1 VLIIGFILQAPQLL
15 FGQGF
20 MGKNKVFLIGQVV
33 NEINGAPLK
42 NHKLTIE
49 ADSTFEPIFN
59 YFKVLY
65 TDDEGYYYD
74 TILTYNLKGAL
85 VVNTHDYQNIAY
97 DTTVFYRFNWS
108 EDNIIFANFV
118 LPTAPT
124 PIVYQ
129 ANFYYVRNPNGNNEQ
144 EYKFIDITN
153 SQDIISYEWDF
164 GDGTIS
170 HEQNPTHIFASPGLN
185 RVSLKVEIQSSP
197 TSKPYIST
205 LVKVMN
211 VTSTNYFHMGGHVF
225 TGYFPID
232 IGHAYLYKI
241 ENDEL
246 ILIDT
251 AIFNDSLGF
260 YLFYQLIEGEYLVK
274 ADLDPSSEFFNAF
287 MCTYYGNKLHWTE
300 ADTIHHQSSAY
311 EYDINL
317 IPNEKSMAGPGVL
330 AGNINYVS
338 GGDEIISPA
347 DNISIIL
354 YDNGNNAVDICHS
367 NEDGQFELEDLDMNI
382 YYLFAEVT
390 GKYTV
395 PLYVELNGT
404 NTAITKIEFAIHDNT
419 VTGTIG
425 YATINENSLDFS
437 FEHIYPNPVSNFA
450 KIDHHLQEDYQ
461 LHVSVIDVAGKTIYT
476 QNIESQPQEGSIV
489 IPVSSFPSGIYF
501 MMIKGKDGI
510 VMRKFVK

>member
-1 VLIIGFILQAPQLL
+1 MIGILIQFPKCVSS
-15 FGQGF
+15 QGY

-33 NEINGAPLK
+33 NELNGAPIK
-42 NHKLTIE
+42 GHKLIIE
-49 ADSTFEPIFN
+49 ADSTHEPSFN
-59 YFKVLY
+59 YYKVVY

-74 TILTYNLKGAL
+74 TIQTYNLKGSL
-85 VVNTHDYQNIAY
+85 IVSTNDYQNITY
-97 DTTVFYRFNWS
+97 DTTIFYRFNWS
-108 EDNIIFANFV
+108 EDNIIFANFA
-118 LPTAPT
+118 LPTAPI
-124 PIVYQ
+124 PVIYQ

-197 TSKPYIST
+197 TSKPYISN
-205 LVKVMN
+205 LVKVIN
-211 VTSTNYFHMGGHVF
+211 VTFTNYFHMGGHVF

-241 ENDEL
+241 ENNEL

-260 YLFYQLIEGEYLVK
+260 YLFYQLIEGDYLVK
-274 ADLDPSSEFFNAF
+274 ADLDPSSEFFNVF

-300 ADTIHHQSSAY
+300 ADTIHHQSTSF

-317 IPNEKSMAGPGVL
+317 MPNEKSMAGPGLL

-347 DNISIIL
+347 ENISIIL
-354 YDNGNNAVDICHS
+354 YDSDNNAIDICHS
-367 NEDGQFELEDLDMNI
+367 NENGQFELEDLDMNI

-404 NTAITKIEFAIHDNT
+404 NTSVTKIEFAINENT

-425 YATINENSLDFS
+425 YASVHENDFDLS
-437 FEHIYPNPVSNFA
+437 FDHVYPNPVHNFA
-450 KIDHHLQEDYQ
+450 KIDHHLQDGSQ
-461 LHVSVIDVAGKTIYT
+461 LQVSIIDASGRTVYT
-476 QNIESQPQEGSIV
+476 KNIENQPFNESIR
-489 IPVSSFPSGIYF
+489 IPVSSIPPGIYF
-501 MMIKGKDGI
+501 MRISGKDGI
-510 VMRKFVK
+510 VTRKFIK